1 MPVAQKINLLNYD
14 KTALAEYFAQLNEKP
29 FRATQLLKWIHQ
41 LGTTDF
47 STMTNFSLE
56 LRNYLSENACIKPPT
71 VAAEQIAKDG
81 TKKWLLQL
89 DDGNF
94 IEEVFIPEKNRG
106 TLCISTQV
114 GCPINCAFCATGK
127 LGFKRNLTT
136 AEIIG
141 QVWLAK
147 HIMLNAN
154 RVSGLAQIDPSSLNS
169 GKARSQRAPGVYG
182 VIHEGESEKEKTQFF
197 PDERQNQGDFGR
209 FSHDAGKQQCEK
221 REQEQ
226 QRSINSKCDGYMLK
240 KYDETIT
247 NVVIMGMGE
256 PLLNFDNVVKAI
268 NLMLE
273 DNAYGL
279 SKYRVTLSTA
289 GLVPE
294 IHRLSK
300 LTDIALAISLH
311 APTDE
316 LRNTL
321 VPINKKYPLAELI
334 KACKEF
340 YSDPRRKVTFEYI
353 MLDHVNDSVQQA
365 KQLVKLLS
373 NINCKINLIPC
384 NFAAD
389 AKFHPS
395 AQNRIEDF
403 RNVLLAAGFNT
414 ITRKTRGADIAAA
427 CGQLAGKK
435 DENENIA

>member
-1 MPVAQKINLLNYD
+1 MLSNQKINLLNYD
-14 KTALAEYFAQLNEKP
+14 KIGLIEYFTQLGEKP
-29 FRATQLLKWIHQ
+29 FRATQILKWIHQ
-41 LGTTDF
+41 LGITDF
-47 STMTNFSLE
+47 AVMTNLSLA
-56 LRNYLSENACIKPPT
+56 LRNHLAEHACIKFPT
-71 VAAEQIAKDG
+71 MVSEQLSSDG
-81 TKKWLLQL
+81 TRKWLLQL

-94 IEEVFIPEKNRG
+94 IETVFIPEKNRG

-114 GCPINCAFCATGK
+114 GCPIDCAFCATGK

-147 HIMLNAN
+147 HNMLA
-154 RVSGLAQIDPSSLNS
+154 
-169 GKARSQRAPGVYG
+169 
-182 VIHEGESEKEKTQFF
+182 ES
-197 PDERQNQGDFGR
+197 
-209 FSHDAGKQQCEK
+209 
-221 REQEQ
+221 
-226 QRSINSKCDGYMLK
+226 DGAA
-240 KYDETIT
+240 IT

-256 PLLNFDNVVKAI
+256 PLLNFENVVSAI
-268 NLMLE
+268 NLMFE
-273 DNAYGL
+273 DIAYGL
-279 SKYRVTLSTA
+279 SKYRITLSTA

-294 IHRLSK
+294 IRRLSK

-353 MLDHVNDSVQQA
+353 MLDQVNESTQQA

-384 NFAAD
+384 NFAVNS
-389 AKFHPS
+389 KFRSS
-395 AQNRIEDF
+395 ARDRVEAF

-427 CGQLAGKK
+427 CGQLAGKQ
-435 DENENIA
+435 DDNQNNA